1 MLDPEDSEI
10 LLAPLNPVDRATL
23 ESLVDTFI
31 RDELPSEGPGC
42 IAYAAAS
49 FEARAARLPEAQQM
63 VVLRFAAALRER
75 IARLRC
81 H

>member
-1 MLDPEDSEI
+1 MLEYDDGEI
-10 LLAPLNPVDRATL
+10 LLARLAPVDRATL
-23 ESLVDTFI
+23 ESLVDSFL
-31 RDELPSEGPGC
+31 RDELPSNSPSG

-49 FEARAARLPEAQQM
+49 FEERAARLPDAQRL